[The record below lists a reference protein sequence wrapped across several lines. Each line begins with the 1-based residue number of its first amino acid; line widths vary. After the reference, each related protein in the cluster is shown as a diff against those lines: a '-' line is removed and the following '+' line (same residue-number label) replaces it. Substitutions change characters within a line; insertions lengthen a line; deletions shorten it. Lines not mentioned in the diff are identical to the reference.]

1 MSAGVILP
9 VAKSLYLCDGHLGF
23 TSRKTDLM
31 GIFDSIRPQGG
42 YPHIHP
48 SFVVFAR
55 LAQGLGTIPF
65 RVDIRLDAS
74 GQFVAG
80 TLVQQLV
87 FPGRDTIVNMVVTVK
102 GGFLSPA
109 GNFPGRI
116 TAGQSVGGRHH
127 RGTKMRRRAHDRDAA
142 TDPESSERD
151 VRFGPDTAF
160 RMRGPFHGPPGD
172 SGPRARPTTTL
183 ATLQSNRAGSPTRTG
198 REKEGTS

>member
-1 MSAGVILP
+1 MWERGWQLSAGVILP

-23 TSRKTDLM
+23 TSGKTDLM

-65 RVDIRLDAS
+65 RVDIRLAAS

-87 FPGRDTIVNMVVTVK
+87 FPDRDTIVNMVVTVK
-102 GGFLSPA
+102 GVSFPQPGIFLVELLLDNQWVA
-109 GNFPGRI
+109 
-116 TAGQSVGGRHH
+116 
-127 RGTKMRRRAHDRDAA
+127 
-142 TDPESSERD
+142 
-151 VRFGPDTAF
+151 DT
-160 RMRGPFHGPPGD
+160 
-172 SGPRARPTTTL
+172 TVEL
-183 ATLQSNRAGSPTRTG
+183 
-198 REKEGTS
+198 K